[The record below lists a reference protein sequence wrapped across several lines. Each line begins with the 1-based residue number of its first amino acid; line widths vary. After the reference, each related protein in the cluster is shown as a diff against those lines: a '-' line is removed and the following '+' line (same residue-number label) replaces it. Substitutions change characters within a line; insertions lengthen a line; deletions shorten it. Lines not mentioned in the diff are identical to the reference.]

1 MLDNLKLP
9 DIPDETKNKIYD
21 DGFHPTVSETGKLLG
36 RIPRAIN
43 AAFSSIDCWILQREN
58 RVAETMELLE
68 QNLQNSDP
76 AKIIPPE
83 PYVAIP
89 AIQAISYSM
98 DSDEL
103 RKLYANLLA
112 KSIYVD
118 TKNLVHPAY
127 TEVIKNLSP
136 LDCQIFNEIMSSP
149 NQEIGCYEMRVGNF
163 GESSYFVIFP
173 YITKITIAEN
183 QIIAASIDNL
193 TRNNLISPKDFHYD
207 DDNMYLP
214 IRETPLYKAIE
225 RGYSSQQTELR
236 PYKMSIKSTSFG
248 KLFYNVCCKPL

>member
-21 DGFHPTVSETGKLLG
+21 DGFHPTVCETGKLLG

-43 AAFSSIDCWILQREN
+43 AAFSSIDCWIIKREN
-58 RVAETMELLE
+58 RVTETMKLLE
-68 QNLQNSDP
+68 ENLQNSDP
-76 AKIIPPE
+76 EKIIPPE
-83 PYVAIP
+83 SYVAVP

-98 DSDEL
+98 DSDDL
-103 RKLYANLLA
+103 RKLYATLLT
-112 KSIYVD
+112 KSIYAD

-127 TEVIKNLSP
+127 VEVIKNLSP
-136 LDCQIFNEIMSSP
+136 LDCQIFDEIMSSP
-149 NQEIGCYEMRVGNF
+149 NQEIGCYEMRVGHL
-163 GESSYFVIFP
+163 GESSYYVAFP
-173 YITKITIAEN
+173 YVTKITIATS
-183 QIIAASIDNL
+183 QVIAASIDNL

-207 DDNMYLP
+207 DDNIYLP

-225 RGYSSQQTELR
+225 QGCSSQQTELR

-248 KLFYNVCCKPL
+248 KLFYNVCCTPL